1 MFLPKKD
8 LGDIRKTQTRTTLKN
23 MPYVQIEGLKIYYI
37 EKGNGPET
45 ILLIHGNV
53 SSTEYWDKFLNLL
66 PSQYRAVAFDLRGC
80 GLTEHPP
87 NGYNIPQFVEDVN
100 QFTSQ
105 LKLTRFHLLGHS
117 MGGMTSMLF
126 TLKHPEE
133 VQTLALLDSV
143 PANGLFLNDEVRS
156 YFRVIMK
163 DRGTLRQIME
173 QMVVPFGEGPSFLER
188 ATEIAAVCAPQT
200 FIENPESMHQ
210 TNFISEL
217 SQITAPTLIIHGKDD
232 AVIPLEFMVPT
243 MKAIVQ
249 AQVVIFTRCGHSP
262 QVERPKEFSDIY
274 LRFIGDHK
282 IEVKRDL

>member
-1 MFLPKKD
+1 
-8 LGDIRKTQTRTTLKN
+8 

-45 ILLIHGNV
+45 LLLVHGNV
-53 SSTEYWDKFLNLL
+53 SSTEYWDKFLNIL
-66 PSQYRAVAFDLRGC
+66 PPQYRAVALDLRGS
-80 GLTEHPP
+80 GHTEHPP

-126 TLKHPEE
+126 TLKHPEK
-133 VQTLALLDSV
+133 VQTLGLLDSV

-163 DRGTLRQIME
+163 DRGALRQIME
-173 QMVVPFGEGPSFLER
+173 QMVVPFGEGSSFAER
-188 ATEIAAVCAPQT
+188 ATEIAAACAPQT
-200 FIENPESMHQ
+200 FTENPESMHQ

-243 MKAIVQ
+243 MKAMVN
-249 AQVVIFTRCGHSP
+249 AQVIIFTRCGHSP
-262 QVERPKEFSDIY
+262 QLEYPKQFAETY
-274 LRFIGDHK
+274 LSFIAKYNMDKK
-282 IEVKRDL
+282 ITPV